1 MEGKYSKEAGRR
13 SCASSP
19 ACADVVIGRVCLE
32 VMVYESAC
40 GVGLLLGAAPSCQL
54 PSWALLALSC
64 NSACVQGFRNVCTGL
79 SGASSVTLR
88 VAEGGM

>member
-1 MEGKYSKEAGRR
+1 MERKYSEEAGRR

-54 PSWALLALSC
+54 PPVAAAPGGAWFGCASEGEPSGRYYFFL
-64 NSACVQGFRNVCTGL
+64 RNMFLRGAAATG
-79 SGASSVTLR
+79 
-88 VAEGGM
+88 